1 MFPTPIRVYKLD
13 IYNYNFTTYQTGN
26 GSAHKEYSKSII
38 WKVSPVSLV
47 SAPVLRLELS
57 RTRL

>member
-26 GSAHKEYSKSII
+26 GSAHGSDVAE
-38 WKVSPVSLV
+38 
-47 SAPVLRLELS
+47 
-57 RTRL
+57 